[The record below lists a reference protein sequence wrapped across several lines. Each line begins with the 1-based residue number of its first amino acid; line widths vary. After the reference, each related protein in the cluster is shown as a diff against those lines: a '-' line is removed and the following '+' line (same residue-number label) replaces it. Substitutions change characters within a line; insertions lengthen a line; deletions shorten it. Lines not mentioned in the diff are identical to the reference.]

1 MNPLLIHQSFTA
13 VILFSSKTTA
23 ATKWIIDLL
32 EVVLWEWEFKYFGNE
47 KNISIFSILMYQS
60 TKGSLVL
67 LLQTQQQLFKS
78 IEEIAY
84 NTPENSGSVK
94 VLVKL
99 IYDSLS
105 SHQFERK

>member
-1 MNPLLIHQSFTA
+1 
-13 VILFSSKTTA
+13 
-23 ATKWIIDLL
+23 
-32 EVVLWEWEFKYFGNE
+32 
-47 KNISIFSILMYQS
+47 MYQS